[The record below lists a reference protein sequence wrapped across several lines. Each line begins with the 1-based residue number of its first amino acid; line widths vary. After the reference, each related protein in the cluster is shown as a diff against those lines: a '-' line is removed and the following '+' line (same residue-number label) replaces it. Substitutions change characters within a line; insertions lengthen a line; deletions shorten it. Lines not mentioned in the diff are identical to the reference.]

1 MLARKHY
8 HTQLLFHHQP
18 KPLGR
23 DPDGRHADDME
34 NKAFVYYVEGD
45 PTPHFEP
52 KGLRHDIEVRTE
64 RGHHNDVCFVFYFI
78 ISSDLYDA
86 YRGVLSHPKTCWGQ
100 DPPEEV
106 MFLRHLYMLT
116 VTSGTF
122 LIAWWRRCAPRITNV

>member
-1 MLARKHY
+1 MGVMQMTWK
-8 HTQLLFHHQP
+8 TKLLFIMWKVILLHILNQ
-18 KPLGR
+18 KDSGMILKSGLK
-23 DPDGRHADDME
+23 GAITTT
-34 NKAFVYYVEGD
+34 YV
-45 PTPHFEP
+45 
-52 KGLRHDIEVRTE
+52 
-64 RGHHNDVCFVFYFI
+64 VCFVFYFI

-86 YRGVLSHPKTCWGQ
+86 YRGVLLHRKTCWGQ